1 MKSVCL
7 VAASLLAT
15 SFLLAGPA
23 SAQMQGPSEAGADS
37 PHGPGYDAG
46 FQDGLRAA
54 IARIDSM
61 VQPGAEGSDHE
72 MTGHE
77 MTGHMGH
84 MHKMMEHM
92 EGMHG
97 MAGHGGAG
105 PHVVLLR
112 GNAKIV
118 LKCAARDSTTDCV
131 NAAIVLLN
139 HTAEKDET
147 TRAKSSQQPQAA
159 PSPAPAPTP
168 PAGMPQG
175 PQPH

>member
-1 MKSVCL
+1 MKSVAYA
-7 VAASLLAT
+7 AASLLAAF
-15 SFLLAGPA
+15 FLLAGPA
-23 SAQMQGPSEAGADS
+23 SAQMQGASEAGADS

-54 IARIDSM
+54 MAHIDSM
-61 VQPGAEGSDHE
+61 VQARGGGGE
-72 MTGHE
+72 HE
-77 MTGHMGH
+77 MTGHMAH

-92 EGMHG
+92 EGVHG
-97 MAGHGGAG
+97 MAGHGGGG

-118 LKCAARDSTTDCV
+118 LQCAARDSTTDCV

-139 HTAEKDET
+139 HASEKDET
-147 TRAKSSQQPQAA
+147 ARAKSQQQPQAA
-159 PSPAPAPTP
+159 PNPAPAPAP

>member
-1 MKSVCL
+1 MKSVCYA
-7 VAASLLAT
+7 AASLLAA
-15 SFLLAGPA
+15 SFLLTGPA

-37 PHGPGYDAG
+37 PHGAGYDAG

-54 IARIDSM
+54 MADIDSM
-61 VQPGAEGSDHE
+61 VQARGGGSDHE
-72 MTGHE
+72 MTGH
-77 MTGHMGH
+77 MAH

-147 TRAKSSQQPQAA
+147 TRAKSPQQPQAA
-159 PSPAPAPTP
+159 PSAAPAPTP

>member
-1 MKSVCL
+1 M
-7 VAASLLAT
+7 A
-15 SFLLAGPA
+15 
-23 SAQMQGPSEAGADS
+23 
-37 PHGPGYDAG
+37 H
-46 FQDGLRAA
+46 
-54 IARIDSM
+54 IDSM
-61 VQPGAEGSDHE
+61 VQARGGDSD
-72 MTGHE
+72 HE

-105 PHVVLLR
+105 PLVVLHR

-139 HTAEKDET
+139 HAAEKENRT
-147 TRAKSSQQPQAA
+147 G
-159 PSPAPAPTP
+159 PSPRNSRKQLPALPRTNTSGRYA
-168 PAGMPQG
+168 AGSAAALARALSWKRKL
-175 PQPH
+175 

>member
-1 MKSVCL
+1 MKSVCYA
-7 VAASLLAT
+7 AASLLAA
-15 SFLLAGPA
+15 SFLLAGPV
-23 SAQMQGPSEAGADS
+23 SAHMQGPSEAEADS
-37 PHGPGYDAG
+37 PRGSGYDAG
-46 FQDGLRAA
+46 YEDGLRAA
-54 IARIDSM
+54 MSHIDTM
-61 VQPGAEGSDHE
+61 VQARGGDSDHE
-72 MTGHE
+72 MTGH
-77 MTGHMGH
+77 MAH

-105 PHVVLLR
+105 PLVVLHR

-118 LKCAARDSTTDCV
+118 LKCAARDSTSDCV
-131 NAAIVLLN
+131 DAAIVLLN
-139 HTAEKDET
+139 HAAEKDET
-147 TRAKSSQQPQAA
+147 ARAKSPQQPQAA

>member
-1 MKSVCL
+1 MKSVAYA
-7 VAASLLAT
+7 AASLLAA
-15 SFLLAGPA
+15 SFLLTGPA
-23 SAQMQGPSEAGADS
+23 SAQMQGPSEARADS
-37 PHGPGYDAG
+37 HGPGYDAG

-54 IARIDSM
+54 MARIDSM
-61 VQPGAEGSDHE
+61 VQPGAEGGDHE
-72 MTGHE
+72 MA
-77 MTGHMGH
+77 GHMAH
-84 MHKMMEHM
+84 MRKMKEHM

-97 MAGHGGAG
+97 MAGHGVAG
-105 PHVVLLR
+105 PLVVLHR

-139 HTAEKDET
+139 HAAEKDET
-147 TRAKSSQQPQAA
+147 ARAKSPQQPQAA
-159 PSPAPAPTP
+159 PNAAPAPTP

>member
-1 MKSVCL
+1 M
-7 VAASLLAT
+7 A
-15 SFLLAGPA
+15 
-23 SAQMQGPSEAGADS
+23 
-37 PHGPGYDAG
+37 H
-46 FQDGLRAA
+46 
-54 IARIDSM
+54 IDSM
-61 VQPGAEGSDHE
+61 VQARGGGGDHE
-72 MTGHE
+72 MTGH
-77 MTGHMGH
+77 MAH

-118 LKCAARDSTTDCV
+118 LKCAAHNSTTDCV

-147 TRAKSSQQPQAA
+147 TRAKSRNCRKQL
-159 PSPAPAPTP
+159 PALPLRQRLRLACRRVRSRISGSGLASRRPCP
-168 PAGMPQG
+168 FARPRKS
-175 PQPH
+175 